1 MNEKLQGLLGK
12 TAAHSSLSEVMK
24 LQGDHVI
31 LDYITS
37 FEGVDLQDISKSMRR
52 IKTEFTDDQEHQRDV
67 QVVIDENQINY
78 YLFTLF
84 YADKPFSLTERLLE
98 MIPEWLEPAAFMVKA
113 VMNAQTFSPFFP
125 ELR

>member
-1 MNEKLQGLLGK
+1 
-12 TAAHSSLSEVMK
+12 
-24 LQGDHVI
+24 
-31 LDYITS
+31 
-37 FEGVDLQDISKSMRR
+37 MRR
-52 IKTEFTDDQEHQRDV
+52 VKPEFSEAREHQRDV

-113 VMNAQTFSPFFP
+113 VMNA
-125 ELR
+125 